1 MDNTPLAN
9 RPMVADKP
17 SNLGFY
23 CSHSQLLSVSFKMKL
38 PLLPYICRWQR
49 PSGVDVMTVLQVDED
64 EEVTRGTGVT
74 VLIRRSVFF
83 HLYTVYGQMNVKLEI
98 QTS

>member
-1 MDNTPLAN
+1 
-9 RPMVADKP
+9 
-17 SNLGFY
+17 
-23 CSHSQLLSVSFKMKL
+23 
-38 PLLPYICRWQR
+38 
-49 PSGVDVMTVLQVDED
+49 MTVLQVDED

-83 HLYTVYGQMNVKLEI
+83 HLYTVYGQMNVKFEI